1 MLVRET
7 AKETILQGNSA
18 MLAIECKEV
27 SKDFKAKSFRG
38 IGMVRAIQEL
48 SLRIEEGR
56 TIGLVGP
63 NGAGKSTL
71 ISLIAGLIFPSR
83 GSVLVGGYPARSLH
97 ARGSIGYMPESPV
110 FLGLYTAR
118 QVLLYHG
125 ALSRLSRTDALRRAS
140 TLLERLGLA
149 EAAQRRCYSFSLGM
163 RQRLAL
169 GVALMGDPRI
179 LLLDEPGNGL
189 DPVGIAE
196 LRELLCELSRS
207 GKTMI
212 ISSHRLDELEK
223 VTSDF
228 VFLKQGRTV
237 PFDTA
242 AAAPQQSLLRVGI
255 LDPYEGRIEDLL
267 PSYHAT
273 SAGDHEIL
281 VRVSG
286 ARDVAT
292 VVAKLVAGGVPVI
305 GVHLEKPTAEQAF
318 LSLCRKGE

>member
-1 MLVRET
+1 
-7 AKETILQGNSA
+7 
-18 MLAIECKEV
+18 MLAIECTGV
-27 SKDFKAKSFRG
+27 SRDFNVKSLRG
-38 IGMVRAIQEL
+38 ICTVRAIQEL
-48 SLRIEEGR
+48 SLTIEEGR

-71 ISLIAGLIFPSR
+71 ISLIAGLIFPSQ
-83 GSVLVGGYPARSLH
+83 GSVLVGGYPARSLR
-97 ARGSIGYMPESPV
+97 ARESIGYMPESPV

-125 ALSRLSRTDALRRAS
+125 ALSRLNGADARRRANS
-140 TLLERLGLA
+140 LLDRLGLA
-149 EAAQRRCYSFSLGM
+149 EAANRRCYGFSLGM

-169 GVALMGDPRI
+169 GVALMGDPPI

-189 DPVGIAE
+189 DPIGIAE

-237 PFDTA
+237 HFDTA
-242 AAAPQQSLLRVGI
+242 AASSQQSLLRIGI
-255 LDPYEGRIEDLL
+255 LTPCKGRLEDIL
-267 PSYHAT
+267 PSYEV
-273 SAGDHEIL
+273 AGASDHEIL
-281 VRVSG
+281 VRVSEV
-286 ARDVAT
+286 RDVAT
-292 VVAKLVAGGVPVI
+292 IVSRLVGSGVQIIRVQM
-305 GVHLEKPTAEQAF
+305 EKQTAEQAF